1 VADLKRWAK
10 KNLMGQEYRIAWKS
24 VDAASARAWLLRRGG
39 KSVVFEKK
47 ESFEF
52 RFEDRKDGSTMPD
65 ASVAL
70 EEDGIYFCDYSRGEK
85 SAAIFREI
93 IDEALTHSDSSDSV
107 LVRSL

>member
-1 VADLKRWAK
+1 MDL
-10 KNLMGQEYRIAWKS
+10 
-24 VDAASARAWLLRRGG
+24 ASAKAWLRRRGG
-39 KSVVFEKK
+39 KAVVSEEN

-52 RFEDRKDGSTMPD
+52 RFGDQKDGSTMPD

-70 EEDGIYFCDYSRGEK
+70 EEDGIYFCDHSRSEK
-85 SAAIFREI
+85 SAAIFRGL